1 MMQILVNG
9 EPRSVAPG
17 LTVAQLVEL
26 LELGGRR
33 LAMEVN
39 REILPRSQYAAHE
52 LRDGDRVEIV
62 QAIGGG

>member
-1 MMQILVNG
+1 MQIIVNG
-9 EPRSVAPG
+9 ETHDVTAG
-17 LTVAQLVEL
+17 LTAAQLVEL

-39 REILPRSQYAAHE
+39 CEIVPRSQYTNHA
-52 LRDGDRVEIV
+52 LCQGDRIEIV